1 MKKHFDRFSIIEIAQ
16 LERFGFQFPS
26 GLKRTAVR
34 GLKRT
39 PHEKMTEMDVD
50 TVFQDSRDSDNPAF
64 HAPMQVMLKSIDS
77 LFPNSICSDGKIHQ
91 LLKPA
96 HDHESLVLVHETLKA
111 LARVSDPISV
121 VTGVGTQRLG
131 KSTLLNLFHSRV
143 TAGFGLGHSLDAQ
156 VQFAFAFQ

>member
-1 MKKHFDRFSIIEIAQ
+1 
-16 LERFGFQFPS
+16 
-26 GLKRTAVR
+26 
-34 GLKRT
+34 
-39 PHEKMTEMDVD
+39 MTEMDVD
-50 TVFQDSRDSDNPAF
+50 SILQVDPRDSKNPAF
-64 HAPMQVMLKSIDS
+64 LAPMQVFSSSCRQIDALSAVMPSIS
-77 LFPNSICSDGKIHQ
+77 NNGECCQ

-96 HDHESLVLVHETLKA
+96 DDHASLVLVHETLEA

-156 VQFAFAFQ
+156 VQTPAFRN

>member
-1 MKKHFDRFSIIEIAQ
+1 
-16 LERFGFQFPS
+16 
-26 GLKRTAVR
+26 
-34 GLKRT
+34 
-39 PHEKMTEMDVD
+39 MTEMDVD
-50 TVFQDSRDSDNPAF
+50 TVFQDPRDSDNPAF
-64 HAPMQVMLKSIDS
+64 HAPMQVMLNGCCIVS
-77 LFPNSICSDGKIHQ
+77 LFPNSICSNGKSYQ
-91 LLKPA
+91 LLKPD

-156 VQFAFAFQ
+156 VKVALPFSDRII

>member
-1 MKKHFDRFSIIEIAQ
+1 MFVCETRH
-16 LERFGFQFPS
+16 QFEEDS
-26 GLKRTAVR
+26 LS
-34 GLKRT
+34 
-39 PHEKMTEMDVD
+39 EMTDMDVD
-50 TVFQDSRDSDNPAF
+50 TVLQEDPRDSDNPAF
-64 HAPMQVMLKSIDS
+64 LTPMQVFSSLHRPKCVSSFLHSIS
-77 LFPNSICSDGKIHQ
+77 NDGKCYQ

-96 HDHESLVLVHETLKA
+96 DDHTSLLLVHETLEA

-156 VQFAFAFQ
+156 VQALFRNRFFLLETYLHFAKRIR